1 MAMCRRHWYMVP
13 KSLRAHVWAQYTP
26 GQEIRK
32 DPTPE
37 YIDALMAAIDAV
49 AEHEGRV
56 SLIE

>member
-1 MAMCRRHWYMVP
+1 MVP
-13 KSLRAHVWAQYTP
+13 KSLRVQVWAQYTQ